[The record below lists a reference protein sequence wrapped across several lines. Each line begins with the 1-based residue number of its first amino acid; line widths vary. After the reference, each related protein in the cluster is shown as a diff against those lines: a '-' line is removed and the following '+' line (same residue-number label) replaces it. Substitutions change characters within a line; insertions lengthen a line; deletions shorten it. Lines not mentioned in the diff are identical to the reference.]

1 MNIPLIDMLFY
12 IIISFCFLF
21 FSVKHD
27 SMWHIH
33 SEYIMIA
40 DFILN
45 PFWIHNFVLMIDM
58 QANYQ
63 SHSIVL
69 VNLYEVWNLL
79 KSAAFSLKT
88 SEKTT
93 SNILRINL
101 KGRLGVSNEWS
112 LEGAMYIN
120 LC

>member
-1 MNIPLIDMLFY
+1 MNIPLIDVILHY
-12 IIISFCFLF
+12 YQFLF
-21 FSVKHD
+21 PLFSVKYD
-27 SMWHIH
+27 SMKHIH
-33 SEYIMIA
+33 SKYIIMIA
-40 DFILN
+40 DYILN
-45 PFWIHNFVLMIDM
+45 PFLIHKFVLMIDI

-69 VNLYEVWNLL
+69 VNLNEVWNLL

-93 SNILRINL
+93 SNIVRINL